1 MIDFNNEI
9 GPKVGEY
16 VKFKGIS
23 GITVYGYIAKIHDD
37 DEVGY
42 IRDSLTR
49 WSTSK
54 QLIERT
60 GVKISKDEFFD
71 KVKRNAQTT
80 SNELIPDNTQLN
92 KVIKKFTDDSDCNFQ
107 EIIELLG

>member
-9 GPKVGEY
+9 GAKVGEY

-23 GITVYGYIAKIHDD
+23 GITVYGYIAKIDG

-49 WSTSK
+49 WGTSK

-80 SNELIPDNTQLN
+80 SNEVIPNNTQLN
-92 KVIKKFTDDSDCNFQ
+92 KVIKKFTDDFDCDFQ